1 MLIERADLFF
11 RDELAR
17 WIVFQLQGDEKTQGL
32 YRNVLNCQDWESYQR
47 AKIEILTYENV
58 LKAMDKIVRD
68 MNSEEPQRVP
78 SPTRVMN

>member
-17 WIVFQLQGDEKTQGL
+17 WIVSQLQGDEKTDGL
-32 YRNVLNCQDWESYQR
+32 YRNVLKCLDWESYQR

-58 LKAMDKIVRD
+58 LKQMDKIVRE
-68 MNSEEPQRVP
+68 MNEEPQRAAA
-78 SPTRVMN
+78 PTPFRMN